1 MGPITKEQVFEA
13 AEALAAAGKSTIVSN
28 VREKLGKGSY
38 TTINEHMREWRQAHK
53 APATPKKEEL
63 PQSVLDL
70 AGGLWTA
77 AMGIATESLEGERQ
91 VLEQQREEMEEEQ
104 REAIAFA
111 DNLLVEGEQ
120 LKEKL
125 KELETLLANERSA
138 HEATRNDLHSTTGE
152 LIEYRTS
159 HESMRERL
167 EDFKQRADRYEAQY
181 YKSEEGMKK
190 ALRREAELENKIN
203 RLEGQIDNL
212 QVEMKHQVEN
222 LVEEL
227 EREREKSTQAAKTA
241 EVERATAQTAAIEV
255 AKLQGELSA
264 LKTNQKENKVDEVA
278 E

>member
-13 AEALAAAGKSTIVSN
+13 AEALAAAGKSTKVVN
-28 VREKLGKGSY
+28 VREKLGRGSY
-38 TTINEHMREWRQAHK
+38 STITEYMREWRQARK

-77 AMGIATESLEGERQ
+77 VMGIATESLEGERQ

-138 HEATRNDLHSTTGE
+138 HQATRNDLHSTTRE

-167 EDFKQRADRYEAQY
+167 DDFKQRAERYEAQY
-181 YKSEEGMKK
+181 YKSEEGMKT

-212 QVEMKHQVEN
+212 QAEMKHQVEN

-241 EVERATAQTAAIEV
+241 EVERAATQTAAIEL

-264 LKTNQKENKVDEVA
+264 LKTIPRENKEDEVA